1 MKDAKAKVNK
11 TSYSS
16 HRVFLL
22 KSEYKSGHFGKIDN
36 KKRLIMNKFHIA
48 SKRLLLCLCLDY
60 GIH

>member
-1 MKDAKAKVNK
+1 MQNAKAKVNK
-11 TSYSS
+11 TSYSG

-36 KKRLIMNKFHIA
+36 KQRLIMNKFHIT
-48 SKRLLLCLCLDY
+48 SKCLLVCLCLDY